1 MTNKPIDF
9 ASSSILEAA
18 YDWIFNDNP
27 NIARLKR
34 QATAKVCIRN
44 LAWYFEDLFKCLNQS
59 YKDITYNKDDD
70 KELFSISNDKQPELS
85 IMIYQDYRNPDRFYR
100 FRHRDIEVSYP
111 YFIEEDPYN
120 YRVRIISLNGRDK
133 LTKGNYR
140 YAGGYLIYKLDDIK
154 TSIDL
159 LRQKLRGGI

>member
-9 ASSSILEAA
+9 ASSSMLEAA

-34 QATAKVCIRN
+34 QATVKVCIRN
-44 LAWYFEDLFKCLNQS
+44 LAWYFEDLFKYLNQP
-59 YKDITYNKDDD
+59 YNDITYSKDGD
-70 KELFSISNDKQPELS
+70 KEQFVILTDNKPESSIT
-85 IMIYQDYRNPDRFYR
+85 IYQDFYR

-120 YRVRIISLNGRDK
+120 YHVRIISLNGRDK

-159 LRQKLRGGI
+159 LRQKVVYDCNK

>member
-9 ASSSILEAA
+9 ASSTAIEAA

-34 QATAKVCIRN
+34 QATVKVCIRN
-44 LAWYFEDLFKCLNQS
+44 LAWYFEDLFKCLSQPYNN
-59 YKDITYNKDDD
+59 ITYNNDND
-70 KELFSISNDKQPELS
+70 KELFVVSTDNKPTSS
-85 IMIYQDYRNPDRFYR
+85 IMIYQDFYR

-120 YRVRIISLNGRDK
+120 YHVRIISLNGRDK
-133 LTKGNYR
+133 VTKGNYR
-140 YAGGYLIYKLDDIK
+140 YGGGYLIYKLDDIK

-159 LRQKLRGGI
+159 LRQKLRGGVWQ

>member
-9 ASSSILEAA
+9 ASSTTIEAA

-34 QATAKVCIRN
+34 QATVKVCIRN
-44 LAWYFEDLFKCLNQS
+44 LAWYFGDLFKSMNQS
-59 YKDITYNKDDD
+59 YKDIIYSKGGD
-70 KELFSISNDKQPELS
+70 KEMFVSSTDKQPELS
-85 IMIYQDYRNPDRFYR
+85 IMIYQDFYR

-111 YFIEEDPYN
+111 YFIEDDPYN
-120 YRVRIISLNGRDK
+120 YQVRIISLNGRDK

-140 YAGGYLIYKLDDIK
+140 YAGGYLVHKLDDIK

-159 LRQKLRGGI
+159 LRQKVVYGRNK

>member
-9 ASSSILEAA
+9 ASSTTIEAA

-34 QATAKVCIRN
+34 QATVKVCIRN
-44 LAWYFEDLFKCLNQS
+44 LAWYFEDLFKCLSQPYNN
-59 YKDITYNKDDD
+59 ITYSNDND
-70 KELFSISNDKQPELS
+70 KELFVVSTDNKPTSS
-85 IMIYQDYRNPDRFYR
+85 IMIYQDFYR
-100 FRHRDIEVSYP
+100 FRHRDIEISYP
-111 YFIEEDPYN
+111 YFIEDDPYN
-120 YRVRIISLNGRDK
+120 YQVRIISLNGRDK

-140 YAGGYLIYKLDDIK
+140 YAGGYLVYKLDDIK

-159 LRQKLRGGI
+159 LRQKVI

>member
-1 MTNKPIDF
+1 MINKPIDF
-9 ASSSILEAA
+9 ASSTTIEAA

-34 QATAKVCIRN
+34 QATVKVCIRN
-44 LAWYFEDLFKCLNQS
+44 LAWYFEDLFKCLSQPYNN
-59 YKDITYNKDDD
+59 ITYSNDND
-70 KELFSISNDKQPELS
+70 KELFVVSTDNKPTSS

-111 YFIEEDPYN
+111 YFIEDDPYN
-120 YRVRIISLNGRDK
+120 YQVRIISLNGRDK
-133 LTKGNYR
+133 DTKGNYR
-140 YAGGYLIYKLDDIK
+140 YAGGYLVYKLDDIK

-159 LRQKLRGGI
+159 LRQKVI

>member
-9 ASSSILEAA
+9 ASSTTIEAA

-34 QATAKVCIRN
+34 QATVKVCIRN
-44 LAWYFEDLFKCLNQS
+44 LAWYFEDLFRCLNQS
-59 YKDITYNKDDD
+59 YKDITYSNDGD
-70 KELFSISNDKQPELS
+70 KEQFVISKDNKSESS
-85 IMIYQDYRNPDRFYR
+85 IMIYQDFYR

-111 YFIEEDPYN
+111 YFIEDDPYN
-120 YRVRIISLNGRDK
+120 YQVRIISLNGRDK

-140 YAGGYLIYKLDDIK
+140 YAGGYLVYKLDDIK
-154 TSIDL
+154 TSIDF
-159 LRQKLRGGI
+159 LRQKVGYGRNE

>member
-9 ASSSILEAA
+9 ASSTTIEAA

-34 QATAKVCIRN
+34 QATVKVCIRN
-44 LAWYFEDLFKCLNQS
+44 LAWYFGDLFKCLNQS
-59 YKDITYNKDDD
+59 HKDITYSKDND
-70 KELFSISNDKQPELS
+70 KEMFVSSTDKQPELS
-85 IMIYQDYRNPDRFYR
+85 IMIYQDFYR

-111 YFIEEDPYN
+111 YFIEDDPYN
-120 YRVRIISLNGRDK
+120 YQVRIISLNGRDK

-159 LRQKLRGGI
+159 LRQKVVYGRNE

>member
-9 ASSSILEAA
+9 ASSTTIEAA

-34 QATAKVCIRN
+34 QATVKVCIRN
-44 LAWYFEDLFKCLNQS
+44 LAWYFEDLFKCLSQPYNN
-59 YKDITYNKDDD
+59 ITYSNDND
-70 KELFSISNDKQPELS
+70 KELFVVSTDNKPTSSIV
-85 IMIYQDYRNPDRFYR
+85 IYQDFYR

-111 YFIEEDPYN
+111 YFIEDDPYN
-120 YRVRIISLNGRDK
+120 YQVRIISLNGRDREVK
-133 LTKGNYR
+133 SIYR
-140 YAGGYLIYKLDDIK
+140 YAGGYLMYKLDDIK

-159 LRQKLRGGI
+159 LRHSTKR

>member
-9 ASSSILEAA
+9 TSSTTIEAA

-34 QATAKVCIRN
+34 QATVKVCIRN
-44 LAWYFEDLFKCLNQS
+44 LAWYFGDLFRCLNQS
-59 YKDITYNKDDD
+59 YKDITYSKDDD
-70 KELFSISNDKQPELS
+70 KEQFVILTDNKPES
-85 IMIYQDYRNPDRFYR
+85 SMTIYQDFYR

-120 YRVRIISLNGRDK
+120 YQVRIISLNGRDK
-133 LTKGNYR
+133 DTKGNYR
-140 YAGGYLIYKLDDIK
+140 YAGGYLVYKLDDIK

-159 LRQKLRGGI
+159 LRQKVV

>member
-9 ASSSILEAA
+9 ASSTTIEAA

-34 QATAKVCIRN
+34 QATVKVCIRN
-44 LAWYFEDLFKCLNQS
+44 LAWYFEDLFKCFNQP
-59 YKDITYNKDDD
+59 YNDITYNNDGD
-70 KELFSISNDKQPELS
+70 KEQFVISKDNKPESS
-85 IMIYQDYRNPDRFYR
+85 IMIYQDFYR

-120 YRVRIISLNGRDK
+120 YQVRILSLNGRDK

-140 YAGGYLIYKLDDIK
+140 YGGGYLIYKLDDIK

>member
-9 ASSSILEAA
+9 TSSSMLEAA

-34 QATAKVCIRN
+34 QATVKVCIRN

-59 YKDITYNKDDD
+59 YQDITYSKDDD
-70 KELFSISNDKQPELS
+70 KELFSITTDKQPELS
-85 IMIYQDYRNPDRFYR
+85 IMIYQDFYR
-100 FRHRDIEVSYP
+100 FRHHDIEVSYP

-120 YRVRIISLNGRDK
+120 YQVRVISLNGRDK
-133 LTKGNYR
+133 DTRNNYR
-140 YAGGYLIYKLDDIK
+140 YAGGYLVYKLNDIK

-159 LRQKLRGGI
+159 LRQKVV

>member
-9 ASSSILEAA
+9 ASSTVIEAA

-34 QATAKVCIRN
+34 QATVKVCIRN
-44 LAWYFEDLFKCLNQS
+44 LAWYFGDLFRCLNQS
-59 YKDITYNKDDD
+59 YQDITYSNDND
-70 KELFSISNDKQPELS
+70 KELFVVSTDNKPTSS
-85 IMIYQDYRNPDRFYR
+85 IMIYQDFYR

-111 YFIEEDPYN
+111 YFIEDDPYN
-120 YRVRIISLNGRDK
+120 YQVRIISLNGRDK

-140 YAGGYLIYKLDDIK
+140 YGGGYLIYKLNDIK

-159 LRQKLRGGI
+159 LRQKVL

>member
-9 ASSSILEAA
+9 ASSTTIEAA

-34 QATAKVCIRN
+34 QATVKVCIRN
-44 LAWYFEDLFKCLNQS
+44 LAWYFGDLFKYLNQP
-59 YKDITYNKDDD
+59 YQNITYSKDDD
-70 KELFSISNDKQPELS
+70 KELFSISIDKQPELS
-85 IMIYQDYRNPDRFYR
+85 IMIYQDFYR

-111 YFIEEDPYN
+111 YFIEDDPYN
-120 YRVRIISLNGRDK
+120 YHVRIISLNGRDK

-154 TSIDL
+154 TSIDF
-159 LRQKLRGGI
+159 LRQKVVYGRNE

>member
-9 ASSSILEAA
+9 ASIDTIEAA

-34 QATAKVCIRN
+34 QATVKVCIRN
-44 LAWYFEDLFKCLNQS
+44 LAWYFEDLFKCLSQP
-59 YKDITYNKDDD
+59 YNNIVYSNDGD
-70 KELFSISNDKQPELS
+70 KEQFVISIDKKPEHS
-85 IMIYQDYRNPDRFYR
+85 IMIYHDVYR
-100 FRHRDIEVSYP
+100 FRHRDVEVSYP
-111 YFIEEDPYN
+111 YFIEDDPYN
-120 YRVRIISLNGRDK
+120 YQVRIISLNGRDRDVK
-133 LTKGNYR
+133 SNYR

-159 LRQKLRGGI
+159 LRQKVV

>member
-9 ASSSILEAA
+9 ASSTTIEAA

-34 QATAKVCIRN
+34 QATVKVCIRN
-44 LAWYFEDLFKCLNQS
+44 LAWYFEDLFKCLSQPYNN
-59 YKDITYNKDDD
+59 ITYSNDND
-70 KELFSISNDKQPELS
+70 KELFVVSTDNKPTSS
-85 IMIYQDYRNPDRFYR
+85 IMIYQDFYR

-111 YFIEEDPYN
+111 YFIEDDPYN
-120 YRVRIISLNGRDK
+120 YQVRIISLNGRDK
-133 LTKGNYR
+133 DTKGNYR
-140 YAGGYLIYKLDDIK
+140 YAGGYLVYKLDDIK

-159 LRQKLRGGI
+159 LRQKVI